1 MDINPIKIRS
11 LVNAVI
17 DEIIN
22 QIKLGKLK
30 PGDKLDSQRVL
41 AKKFNVGVGC
51 IREAIQALNH
61 SNIVEVKPAKGVF
74 ISDISIESLLN
85 PIRIIIPLANINKE
99 KLIELWN
106 ARMAL
111 ERGAITDI
119 IANIKNEELL
129 ELEEIFNNMAN
140 LLEEKDLDSYNY
152 EDLKFHSFLIKCTHN
167 SILEQLYKFI
177 NDLLTEIFKTNI
189 SDIDLAKKSFGFHKK
204 IIEGIRKKDKGATDN
219 ALKKHIEISKSDIVN
234 TFCINNKHKSI

>member
-11 LVNAVI
+11 LVNAVT

-22 QIKLGKLK
+22 QIKFGKLK

-41 AKKFNVGVGC
+41 AKKFNVGIGC

-61 SNIVEVKPAKGVF
+61 SNIVEVKPGKGVF
-74 ISDISIESLLN
+74 ISEISIESSLN
-85 PIRIIIPLANINKE
+85 PIRVIVPLADVNKE

-129 ELEEIFNNMAN
+129 ELKKIFNSMSD
-140 LLEEKDLDSYNY
+140 LLEEKDIDSYNY

-177 NDLLTEIFKTNI
+177 NDLLTEIFKTKI
-189 SDIDLAKKSFGFHKK
+189 SDLDLAKKSFSFHRN
-204 IIEGIRKKDKGATDN
+204 IIEGIRKKDKIATDN
-219 ALKKHIEISKSDIVN
+219 ALKKHIEISKCDIVK
-234 TFCINNKHKSI
+234 TFIKNNKST

>member
-1 MDINPIKIRS
+1 MDINPVKSKS
-11 LVNAVI
+11 LVNAVT

-22 QIKLGKLK
+22 QIKLGKLR
-30 PGDKLDSQRVL
+30 PGDKLDPQREL
-41 AKKFNVGVGC
+41 AKKLNVGIGC
-51 IREAIQALNH
+51 VREAIQALNH
-61 SNIVEVKPAKGVF
+61 SNIVEVKPGKGVF
-74 ISDISIESLLN
+74 ISEISIESSLN
-85 PIRIIIPLANINKE
+85 PIRVIVPLADVNKE

-129 ELEEIFNNMAN
+129 ELKKIFNSMSD
-140 LLEEKDLDSYNY
+140 LLEEKDIDSYNY

-177 NDLLTEIFKTNI
+177 NDLLTEIFKTKI
-189 SDIDLAKKSFGFHKK
+189 SDLDLAKKSFSFHRN
-204 IIEGIRKKDKGATDN
+204 IIEGIRKKDKIATDN
-219 ALKKHIEISKSDIVN
+219 ALKKHIEISKCDIVK
-234 TFCINNKHKSI
+234 TFIKNNKST